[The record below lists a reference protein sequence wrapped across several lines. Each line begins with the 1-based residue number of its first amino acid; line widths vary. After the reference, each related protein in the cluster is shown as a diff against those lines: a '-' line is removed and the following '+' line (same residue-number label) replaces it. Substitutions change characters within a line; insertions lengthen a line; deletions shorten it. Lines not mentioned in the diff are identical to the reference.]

1 MNNIITIAKNT
12 FREAFRNKI
21 IYSVV
26 LFAAVL
32 IAASAFLGSVSIG
45 SQVNVI
51 KDFGLF
57 SLSFFGVVITI
68 ISGVT
73 LLNKEIKQKTI
84 FNILSKPV
92 SRWQFI
98 LGKHLGL
105 SLTVCSLV
113 SLMGIGL
120 VAFVSIFEGKLDLL
134 MFQAVGFCLLEIIVV
149 AAITIFFSSIVI
161 TTTLIGIFTLSTYL
175 VGRSIEYL
183 SYFVTK
189 GNETN
194 PGFAALV
201 SCLDW
206 ILPDLSLF
214 NISNT
219 IVYGIPVTA
228 DQALSALLYCIA
240 YSAIMITCASFVF
253 EKRELV

>member
-1 MNNIITIAKNT
+1 MNNVFAITINT

-21 IYSVV
+21 LYSVM

-32 IAASAFLGSVSIG
+32 ISASAFLGSVSIG
-45 SQVNVI
+45 SQINVI

-68 ISGVT
+68 ISGVS

-105 SLTVCSLV
+105 SLTVCTLV
-113 SLMGIGL
+113 ALMGIGL
-120 VAFVSIFEGKLDLL
+120 VFFVALFEGKLDML
-134 MFQAVGFCLLEIIVV
+134 MFQAIAFCLLEVIIV
-149 AAITIFFSSIVI
+149 AAVTIFFSSIVI

-183 SYFVTK
+183 SYFTTHRD
-189 GNETN
+189 GAH
-194 PGFAALV
+194 PAFATLIY
-201 SCLDW
+201 CLDL

-214 NISNT
+214 NISNS

-228 DQALSALLYCIA
+228 SHAIEAIFYSLT
-240 YSAIMITCASFVF
+240 YSAVMIVCATVVF
-253 EKRELV
+253 ERRELV